1 MFTLKRLKQGFRR
14 TADQG
19 WPAAALLAT
28 RPTDDPEAYM
38 NVLTI
43 PQAEFDGNEN
53 MTLDNDQNPEGDYV
67 K

>member
-1 MFTLKRLKQGFRR
+1 MFTLTRLKQGFRR
-14 TADQG
+14 TADQV

>member
-1 MFTLKRLKQGFRR
+1 MEEGVRGAAEQG
-14 TADQG
+14 G
-19 WPAAALLAT
+19 PAAALRAT

-53 MTLDNDQNPEGDYV
+53 MSVDKDQNPTDD